1 MKRLHL
7 KTRTATFIEGTSVIL
22 KMSQDCRACLFFQWT
37 ESKAAVDTTVRI
49 TAQKFPLP
57 GLWTKIRRSVCA
69 VDTALQ
75 KLSSLFIG
83 RKSPWT
89 SAYAIST
96 GVLARWCSCRINF
109 WNCSNFPGLDLSREN
124 LRNSA
129 PYCEKKWYRI
139 RLQVLKAVEMLSCVK
154 NCLHISWTYLDI

>member
-1 MKRLHL
+1 MK
-7 KTRTATFIEGTSVIL
+7 GTT
-22 KMSQDCRACLFFQWT
+22 SQHKSYHFHWGHF
-37 ESKAAVDTTVRI
+37 SYFKNV
-49 TAQKFPLP
+49 TAQRFPLP

-129 PYCEKKWYRI
+129 PYCEKKMHEIRI
-139 RLQVLKAVEMLSCVK
+139 FKGCADFFFLYGGKTSSRLLNLYLEMACTVNVGIFHFIEYMHK
-154 NCLHISWTYLDI
+154 